1 MKITSL
7 LLAVMLA
14 GGALL
19 LSCEKNTFNLTTRT
33 EVVNTAR
40 LKVGYFSPTVPN
52 PAAQLKI
59 NGERV
64 SPNLVYNTPFPGG
77 GLNTLGLNH
86 SDYLSFEPGNLNFSF
101 SIQKVGTSEDSVK
114 LLEFSQQ
121 LDAKRY
127 TLFVTDSFPNA
138 TSVLVQDD
146 VDRPT
151 DSGKVR
157 IKFVHLIPD
166 AGPLDFYRDNVKIAS
181 NVEYKQVTEYM
192 DIFAGNVSYYV
203 KLAGTNTTINV
214 AAGNKINPVAGRIYT
229 FFARGWKSRSTGALM
244 PNVSAMIVQ

>member
-7 LLAVMLA
+7 LLAVILA

-33 EVVNTAR
+33 EVLNTAR
-40 LKVGYFSPTVPN
+40 LKIGYFSPTVPN

-64 SPNLVYNTPFPGG
+64 TPNLVYNTPFPGG
-77 GLNTLGLNH
+77 GLNTAGLNH
-86 SDYLSFEPGNLNFSF
+86 SDYLSFQPGNLNFSF

-114 LLEFSQQ
+114 LLEFSKQ

-127 TLFVTDSFPNA
+127 TLFVTDSFPN
-138 TSVLVQDD
+138 VDYVIVEDD

-157 IKFVHLIPD
+157 VKFVNLIPD
-166 AGPLDFYRDNVKIAS
+166 SGPLDFYREGVKVFENVS
-181 NVEYKQVTEYM
+181 YKSVTEYK
-192 DIFAGNVSYYV
+192 DIFAGNFFYFI
-203 KLAGTNTTINV
+203 KLAGTATQINTKD
-214 AAGNKINPVAGRIYT
+214 GNRINPVAGRVYT
-229 FFARGWKSRSTGALM
+229 FFARGWRSRTTGTLM